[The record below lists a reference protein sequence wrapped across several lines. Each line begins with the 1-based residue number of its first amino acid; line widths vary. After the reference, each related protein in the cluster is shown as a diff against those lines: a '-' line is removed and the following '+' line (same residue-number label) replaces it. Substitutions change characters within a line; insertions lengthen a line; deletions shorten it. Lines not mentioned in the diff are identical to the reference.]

1 MNVTRLVTRFT
12 TRLATSVHSNQLSM
26 GHGDQRATLRAVRS
40 RSVLLAGALGLCVA
54 MLPARSHAQDE
65 TARANARTLATEGV
79 SAFNAS
85 NWTSAI
91 DFFERA
97 ESQFHSPVH
106 LWYIAQSAEKA
117 SQLVK
122 AQEACRKVE
131 REGIADDASAGVLG
145 ARDGCAELLPT
156 LDGRIPKL
164 TVTVTGGEEGASFV
178 VTRNGQLMPRALIGI
193 PAPVDPGEQKL
204 VATANGYISEEK
216 VLTLAEGA
224 SESITLELHVD
235 PNAKIDEPEE
245 LDGEA
250 AKVEDKRGLPTP
262 HWPAYVAWGVGLG
275 GIAAGVVFGLD
286 SQGKANDADDLCGD
300 GGRASCALDAGS
312 NDADRVVELNDQ
324 AGTSQLIS
332 IIGYGVGGAALATG
346 VVFWLLEVGGPKKKE
361 AAALHPEIH
370 PVLGFGH
377 VGVAGTF

>member
-1 MNVTRLVTRFT
+1 MVT
-12 TRLATSVHSNQLSM
+12 
-26 GHGDQRATLRAVRS
+26 
-40 RSVLLAGALGLCVA
+40 
-54 MLPARSHAQDE
+54 LPALSLAQDE

-79 SAFNAS
+79 NAFNAS
-85 NWTSAI
+85 NWASAI

-97 ESQFHSPVH
+97 ESQFHSAVH

-117 SQLVK
+117 GQLVK

-131 REGIADDASAGVLG
+131 RDGIADDASAGLLA

-178 VTRNGQLMPRALIGI
+178 VTRNGQLMPSALVGI

-204 VATANGYISEEK
+204 VATADGYISEEK
-216 VLTLAEGA
+216 VVTLAEGA
-224 SESITLELHVD
+224 SEAVTLELHVD
-235 PNAKIDEPEE
+235 PNAKLDEPDELEE
-245 LDGEA
+245 GGSAGTPEE
-250 AKVEDKRGLPTP
+250 KGGLPKP
-262 HWPAYVAWGVGLG
+262 YWPAYTAWGVGLG

-286 SQGKANDADDLCGD
+286 AQGKANDADDLCGA
-300 GGRASCALDAGS
+300 GGRDSCALDEGS
-312 NDADRVVELNDQ
+312 SDADRVTELNDQ
-324 AGTSQLIS
+324 AGTSQMIS
-332 IIGYGVGGAALATG
+332 IIGYGVGGAAIATG